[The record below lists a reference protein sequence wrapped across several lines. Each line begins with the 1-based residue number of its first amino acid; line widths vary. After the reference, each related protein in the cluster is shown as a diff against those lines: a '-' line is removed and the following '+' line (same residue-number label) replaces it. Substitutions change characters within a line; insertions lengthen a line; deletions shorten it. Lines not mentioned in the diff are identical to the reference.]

1 MINQKP
7 SIPESL
13 LLRKI
18 PWGPIGKQVYQ
29 RTYSHDYSD
38 GGKES
43 WPETVVRAVDGNL
56 GLVSPRFH
64 EEGEREKLIELM
76 MNFSLIPGG
85 RHIYASGLKGRQYL
99 SNCHVSGYDK
109 NDPTRHFTFLFDQL
123 MMGGGVGANYSN
135 RYLDTLPPVSN
146 SIDLHIVCRS
156 DHPDI
161 TEFQDLLSQ
170 HKSSVWEAES
180 FVVEDSREGWTRA
193 LGHMLSEVF
202 SGSSGESSVII
213 DVSNVRRRGSPLV
226 TSGGIACGPGPL
238 VQMLTNVCK
247 VINGCVGTFLRSLDV
262 MSIDHYLADCV
273 VAGGK
278 RRSSR
283 MSVKNWADHD
293 IFEFIN
299 CKRVDGSHWTTNISV
314 EVDDA
319 FFKAYESNEKQAHDV
334 ARQVTL
340 GMRLNGEPGYWNRS
354 LSMVGES
361 ENGDVYSP
369 NPCGEIALNPWEN
382 CNLGS
387 INMGA
392 FTNRRSSE
400 MKEAMRLLTRWLIR
414 ATNGDMPHPE
424 QKDVV
429 EKNRRIG
436 AGLMGFHE
444 YVAMRGI
451 KYSKVADSIEIRA
464 LLNDLKTVSVSESK
478 SYSRQLGIPEPVK
491 HTCIAPTGTTA
502 LLPGTTSA
510 IQCMMAPWFKR
521 LVRYS
526 SDDPELKVKKSEG
539 YESFVDEDSK
549 NTEYIVYWCED
560 PLVAKVRAAGMEPKE
575 ILEGQSEIGF
585 EASLKVQAMVQECFA
600 DNAIS
605 FTINLE
611 PESMPTEEE
620 MEHALISNLKRLKGT
635 TVFPNKSR
643 RNNPIQPVT
652 KAQFDSYSGPKEI
665 AQIEDECK
673 GGACP
678 VK

>member
-7 SIPESL
+7 SIPERLTSK
-13 LLRKI
+13 KI

-38 GGKES
+38 GTKES
-43 WPETVVRAVDGNL
+43 WAETVVRTVDGNL

-64 EEGEREKLIELM
+64 EDGEREKLIDLM

-99 SNCHVSGYDK
+99 SNCHVSGYIPE
-109 NDPTRHFTFLFDQL
+109 DPTRHFTFLFDQL

-135 RYLDTLPPVSN
+135 RYIDKIPAVKS
-146 SIDLHIVCRS
+146 SIDLHVVCRS
-156 DHPDI
+156 DHPDLP
-161 TEFQDLLSQ
+161 EFQDLLSQ
-170 HKSSVWEAES
+170 HKSSSQEAETY
-180 FVVEDSREGWTRA
+180 VVEDSREGWTRA
-193 LGHMLSEVF
+193 LGHMLSGVF
-202 SGSSGESSVII
+202 SDKSGEVCVVI
-213 DVSNVRRRGSPLV
+213 DVSNIRRRGSALV

-247 VINGCVGTFLRSLDV
+247 VVNGCAGSFLRSLDV

-314 EVDDA
+314 EVDDE
-319 FFKAYESNEKQAHDV
+319 FFTAYKNGEKYARDV

-354 LSMVGES
+354 LSMVGEGS
-361 ENGDVYSP
+361 NDVYSP
-369 NPCGEIALNPWEN
+369 NPCGEIALDPWEN

-392 FTNRRSSE
+392 FSNRPASE

-414 ATNGDMPHPE
+414 ATNGDMPHDE
-424 QKDVV
+424 QREVV
-429 EKNRRIG
+429 QKNRRIG

-444 YVAMRGI
+444 YIAMRGI
-451 KYSKVADSIEIRA
+451 KYSSSADSMEIRM
-464 LLNDLKTVSVSESK
+464 LLSNLKSVSVEESK
-478 SYSRQLGIPEPVK
+478 SYSKQLGIPEPVK

-526 SDDPELKVKKSEG
+526 SDDPELKIKKSEG

-560 PLVAKVRAAGMEPKE
+560 PLVAKVRSAGMDPKE
-575 ILEGQSEIGF
+575 ILEGQSDINF
-585 EASLKVQAMVQECFA
+585 NTSLRIQAMVQETFA

-611 PESMPTEEE
+611 PDSMPTEED
-620 MEHALISNLKRLKGT
+620 MEHDLINNLRRLKGT

-652 KAQFDSYSGPKEI
+652 KAQFDAYAGPKEI

-678 VK
+678 IK

>member
-1 MINQKP
+1 MLKRTE
-7 SIPESL
+7 IPTEL
-13 LLRKI
+13 AERRI
-18 PWGPIGKQVYQ
+18 PWGPLGKQVYA
-29 RTYSHDYSD
+29 RTYSHRFID
-38 GGKES
+38 GGSET
-43 WPETVVRAVDGNL
+43 WAHTVVRAVDGNL
-56 GLVSPRFH
+56 SLVSPRFI
-64 EEGEREKLIELM
+64 ESDEREKLIDLM
-76 MNFSLIPGG
+76 MSFSLIPGG
-85 RHIYASGLKGRQYL
+85 RHIYASGLKGRQFL
-99 SNCHVSGYDK
+99 SNCHVSGYVKD
-109 NDPTRHFTFLFDQL
+109 DPTRHFTFLFDQL

-135 RYLDTLPPVSN
+135 RYMSHIPPVKN
-146 SIDLHIVCRS
+146 SIDLHIVCRE

-161 TEFQDLLSQ
+161 QEFQDLLSQ
-170 HKSSVWEAES
+170 HKSSVWQADT
-180 FVVEDSREGWTRA
+180 FVVEDSREGWTKA
-193 LGHMLSEVF
+193 LGHMLEGVF
-202 SGSSGESSVII
+202 SGSASENSIVI
-213 DVSNVRRRGSPLV
+213 DVSNIRRRGSPLV

-238 VQMLTNVCK
+238 VQMLTNVSK
-247 VINGCVGTFLRSLDV
+247 VVNGCVGTFLRSLDV

-283 MSVKNWADHD
+283 MSVKNWKDHD
-293 IFEFIN
+293 ILEFIN

-314 EVDDA
+314 EVDDD
-319 FFKAYESNEKQAHDV
+319 FFKAYEANDKQARDV

-354 LSMVGES
+354 LSQVGES
-361 ENGDVYSP
+361 AYGDVYSP

-387 INMGA
+387 VNMGA
-392 FTNRRSSE
+392 FSNKRTSE
-400 MKEAMRLLTRWLIR
+400 MKEAMRLLTRWLVR
-414 ATNGDMPHPE
+414 ATNGDMPHLE
-424 QKDVV
+424 QRAVV
-429 EKNRRIG
+429 QKNRRIG

-444 YVAMRGI
+444 FIAMRGI
-451 KYSKVADSIEIRA
+451 KYSKVADSVEMRA
-464 LLNDLKTVSVSESK
+464 LLSELKSVSVAESK
-478 SYSRQLGIPEPVK
+478 SYSSQLGIPEPIK

-502 LLPGTTSA
+502 MLPGTTSA

-560 PLVAKVRAAGMEPKE
+560 PLVAKVRAAGMDPRDV
-575 ILEGQSEIGF
+575 LEGQSDIGF
-585 EASLKVQAMVQECFA
+585 ETSLKIQAMVQETFA

-611 PESMPTEEE
+611 PDSMPTEEE
-620 MEHALISNLKRLKGT
+620 MELALVSNLKILKGT

-652 KAQFDSYSGPKEI
+652 KAQFDAYIGPKEI

-678 VK
+678 VR

>member
-1 MINQKP
+1 MISQKP
-7 SIPESL
+7 SIPESVQ
-13 LLRKI
+13 LRKI

-29 RTYSHDYSD
+29 RTYSHDYAD
-38 GGKES
+38 GTKET
-43 WPETVVRAVDGNL
+43 WAETVVRAVDGNL

-64 EEGEREKLIELM
+64 EDGEREKLIDLM
-76 MNFSLIPGG
+76 MSFALIPGG

-99 SNCHVSGYDK
+99 SNCHVSGYSKD
-109 NDPTRHFTFLFDQL
+109 DPTRHFTFLFDEL
-123 MMGGGVGANYSN
+123 MMGGGVGSNYSN
-135 RYLDTLPPVSN
+135 RYLSALPPVS
-146 SIDLHIVCRS
+146 SCIDLHVVCRS
-156 DHPDI
+156 DHPDLP
-161 TEFQDLLSQ
+161 EFQELLSQ
-170 HKSSVWEAES
+170 HKSSVWAADT
-180 FVVEDSREGWTRA
+180 FVVEDSREGWTKA
-193 LGHMLSEVF
+193 VGHMLSGAF
-202 SGSSGESSVII
+202 SKFTGESVVVI
-213 DVSNVRRRGSPLV
+213 DVSNIRRRGSPLV

-238 VQMLTNVCK
+238 VQMLTNVSK
-247 VINGCVGTFLRSLDV
+247 VVNGCVGSTLRSLDV

-283 MSVKNWADHD
+283 MAVKNWKDSD

-299 CKRVDGSHWTTNISV
+299 CKHVDGSHWTTNISV
-314 EVDDA
+314 EVDDE
-319 FFKAYESNEKQAHDV
+319 FFLAYEYGDKHARDV
-334 ARQVTL
+334 ARQVTM

-354 LSMVGES
+354 LSSVGES
-361 ENGDVYSP
+361 GEDVYSP
-369 NPCGEIALNPWEN
+369 NPCGEIALNAWEN

-387 INMGA
+387 VNMGA
-392 FTNRRSSE
+392 FVNRRTSD

-414 ATNGDMPHPE
+414 ATNGDMPHDE
-424 QKDVV
+424 QREVV
-429 EKNRRIG
+429 QRNRRIG

-444 YVAMRGI
+444 YLAMRGV
-451 KYSKVADSIEIRA
+451 KYSKCADSVEVRA
-464 LLNDLKTVSVSESK
+464 LLNDLKSVSVSESK
-478 SYSRQLGIPEPVK
+478 SYSKQMGIPEPIK

-526 SDDPELKVKKSEG
+526 SDDPELRIKKSEG

-560 PLVAKVRAAGMEPKE
+560 PLVAKVRAAGMDPKE
-575 ILEGQSEIGF
+575 VLEGQSQIDF
-585 EASLKVQAMVQECFA
+585 DTSLKIQAMVQECFA

-611 PESMPTEEE
+611 PDSIPGEEE
-620 MEHALISNLKRLKGT
+620 MEYSLIKNLKRLKGT

-652 KAQFDSYSGPKEI
+652 KAQFDAYTGPKEI

-678 VK
+678 VR